1 MRPKILAFGNNSS
14 NQALYCIKLVQDM
27 KFKSEDPSPARMDAK
42 DDRVVL
48 YDVEVFKNLFVVC
61 WAYEDS
67 DTVVKMI
74 NPTPQKIEELMN
86 MKLEGYNVRKYDN
99 HILWGRFM
107 GYDNEQ
113 LYQLSK
119 KIINNVPGA
128 TFGQAYGVSYAD
140 IYDYSSVKQ
149 SLKKWQIELGLN
161 HDELGFDW
169 DEPVPEDQWERVADY
184 CANDV
189 LTMQPVREHLKQ
201 DFVARQILAELSG
214 LTVNDTTQKHT
225 AKIVFEGDK
234 EAYKK
239 FVYTDLSEM
248 FPGYEYKYNPE
259 TKVMESTYRGEIV
272 GEGGYVDA
280 ETGMH
285 VDVALEDV
293 ASMHPTSIKELDLFG
308 PYTDNFWALVQA
320 RLAIKHGDYEAA
332 GKMLGGK
339 LKPYLTDPDTAEA
352 LSYALKI
359 VVNIVYGLTSAKFD
373 NPFRDIRNVDNIVA
387 KRGALF
393 MIDLKHAVKEKGF
406 TVAHIKT
413 DSIKIP
419 NATPEILN
427 FIEEFG
433 RKYGYTFEHE
443 ATYSRMCLVNDAV
456 YIAKVGWA
464 AKPSKIGKWEATG
477 KQFKEPYVYK
487 TLFSR
492 EPIEFKDLCEAK
504 AVKTA
509 LYLDMESDAK
519 PMIMDDGAAIAPRFI
534 GKVGLFCPIKPG
546 HGGGILLREKDG
558 KFHAATGTKGYYW
571 LEAEMVKAL
580 GKEKDIDM
588 SYFDNQVDEAIDKM
602 AKFGDVEWFMGD
614 DSLADRL
621 INRAENS
628 EVNVHTFM
636 PDYDDL
642 AA

>member
-1 MRPKILAFGNNSS
+1 
-14 NQALYCIKLVQDM
+14 
-27 KFKSEDPSPARMDAK
+27 
-42 DDRVVL
+42 
-48 YDVEVFKNLFVVC
+48 
-61 WAYEDS
+61 
-67 DTVVKMI
+67 MI

-86 MKLEGYNVRKYDN
+86 MKLEGFNIRKYDN

-107 GYDNEQ
+107 GYNNEQ

-119 KIINNVPGA
+119 KLINNVPGA
-128 TFGQAYGVSYAD
+128 TFGQAYGISYAD

-169 DEPVPEDQWERVADY
+169 DQPVPEDQWERVAEY

-201 DFVARQILAELSG
+201 DLVARKILADLSG

-248 FPGYEYKYNPE
+248 FPGYKYEYNPE
-259 TKVMESTYRGEIV
+259 TKSMTSTYRGEVV
-272 GEGGYVDA
+272 GDA
-280 ETGMH
+280 DPGMH
-285 VDVALEDV
+285 TSVGLLDVE
-293 ASMHPTSIKELDLFG
+293 SMHPTSIKALDLFG

-320 RLAIKHGDYEAA
+320 RLAIKHKDYDAA
-332 GKMLGGK
+332 RKMLGGK
-339 LKPYLTDPDTAEA
+339 LAPYLDDPESADA

-359 VVNIVYGLTSAKFD
+359 VINIVYGLTSAKFD

-393 MIDLKHAVKEKGF
+393 MIDLKHAVQEQGYE
-406 TVAHIKT
+406 VAHIKT

-419 NATPEILN
+419 NMDDKIKA
-427 FIEEFG
+427 FVMDFG
-433 RKYGYTFEHE
+433 KKYGYNFEHE
-443 ATYSRMCLVNDAV
+443 ATYERMCLVNDAV
-456 YIAKVGWA
+456 YIAKIGWHVN
-464 AKPSKIGKWEATG
+464 PRKIGKWDATG
-477 KQFKEPYVYK
+477 KQFKEPFVFK
-487 TLFSR
+487 TLFSHD
-492 EPIEFKDLCEAK
+492 PIEFRDLCEAK
-504 AVKTA
+504 QVKTA
-509 LYLDMESDAK
+509 LYLDMDSTK
-519 PMIMDDGAAIAPRFI
+519 PMTEEDVEYSPQFI

-546 HGGGILLREKDG
+546 HGGGLLLREKDG
-558 KFHAATGTKGYYW
+558 QFHAATGTKGYFW

-588 SYFDNQVDEAIDKM
+588 SYYETMVNEAVDKM
-602 AKFGDVEWFMGD
+602 DQFGDVEWFMGND
-614 DSLADRL
+614 KIADKYIRHES
-621 INRAENS
+621 IVDPF
-628 EVNVHTFM
+628 VNVHTFM
-636 PDYDDL
+636 PEYD

>member
-1 MRPKILAFGNNSS
+1 
-14 NQALYCIKLVQDM
+14 
-27 KFKSEDPSPARMDAK
+27 
-42 DDRVVL
+42 VL
-48 YDVEVFKNLFVVC
+48 YDVEVFPNLFIVC

-86 MKLEGYNVRKYDN
+86 MKLEGFNVRKYDN

-107 GYDNEQ
+107 GYDNFQ

-119 KIINNVPGA
+119 KIIENKPGA

-169 DEPVPEDQWERVADY
+169 DQPVPEDQWERVAEY

-189 LTMQPVREHLKQ
+189 LTMKPVREHLKQ

-234 EAYKK
+234 NAVDK
-239 FVYTDLSEM
+239 FVYTDLSEE
-248 FPGYEYKYNPE
+248 FPDYKYEYNPE
-259 TKVMESTYRGEIV
+259 TKSMTSTYRGEVV

-280 ETGMH
+280 ATGMH
-285 VDVALEDV
+285 TDVGLLDV
-293 ASMHPTSIKELDLFG
+293 ESMHPTSIKMLDLFG

-320 RLAIKHGDYEAA
+320 RLAIKHKDYDAA
-332 GKMLGGK
+332 RKMLGGK
-339 LKPYLTDPDTAEA
+339 LAPYLDNPETADA

-359 VVNIVYGLTSAKFD
+359 VINIVYGLTSAKFD

-393 MIDLKHAVKEKGF
+393 MIDLKHAVKEMGYE
-406 TVAHIKT
+406 VAHIKT

-419 NATPEILN
+419 NMDAKIKN
-427 FIEEFG
+427 FVMDFG
-433 RKYGYTFEHE
+433 KKYGYNFEHE
-443 ATYSRMCLVNDAV
+443 ATYERMCLVNDAV
-456 YIAKVGWA
+456 YIAKIGWHVN
-464 AKPSKIGKWEATG
+464 PRKIGKWDATG
-477 KQFKEPYVYK
+477 KQFKEPFVFK
-487 TLFSR
+487 TLFSHD
-492 EPIEFKDLCEAK
+492 PIEFKDLCEAK
-504 AVKTA
+504 SVKTA
-509 LYLDMESDAK
+509 LYLDMDSTKRMTDEDLEY
-519 PMIMDDGAAIAPRFI
+519 APRFI
-534 GKVGLFCPIKPG
+534 GKVGLFCPIKPD
-546 HGGGILLREKDG
+546 HGGGLLLREKDG
-558 KFHAATGTKGYYW
+558 QFHAATGTKGYFW

-588 SYFDNQVDEAIDKM
+588 SYFETMVNDAVDKM
-602 AKFGDVEWFMGD
+602 DQFGDVEWFMGD
-614 DSLADRL
+614 DKIADKYIRHES
-621 INRAENS
+621 IVEPF
-628 EVNVHTFM
+628 VNVHELS
-636 PDYDDL
+636 DYDRVPVVSPNGTYL
-642 AA
+642 TGTAASILGAEKHVVKEIGDYAHFESVA